1 MSRVRLKWWF
11 STWLAVAAGLVV
23 ALSWAPVRQLD
34 ALPVILVNVA
44 VALAVFV
51 HFRLGRTDGLTPLLA
66 IGVSLAIAVSI
77 VILVSREPLG
87 ALEALLL
94 GPLTRSTRWSTW
106 ITDSITLALLGFAF
120 VIVFRARQIS
130 LGADGQLHAGALFGA
145 LAAFGVGLPGSV
157 HWLVVLVAAALGGFL
172 LGGLAGALKSRL
184 GANEV
189 VSTLMLNVIALRVYE
204 AVLSGPLLDR
214 TAGYIQSERF
224 PHGSLLPNLVSHT
237 TITVGLVFVLL
248 AAIALT
254 VYLGSTT
261 SGYRARIVGANAAFA
276 RYGGIDERRVVWLS
290 MALSGAIAGLA
301 GAHLVFG
308 VHERLILNVSIGLG
322 YEGIVVALMARN
334 RPWAVPFCALLY
346 GYLRTGGQIL
356 ERESDVSYDFVRAV
370 LAVVLLLITAEW
382 FRRSR
387 VLRRGAT
394 TDAPVDGEIRA
405 GNA

>member
-1 MSRVRLKWWF
+1 MSGRRPWWGF
-11 STWLAVAAGLVV
+11 AVWLAVAAGLVV
-23 ALSWAPVRQLD
+23 TLSWMPLRQLD
-34 ALPVILVNVA
+34 SIPVILVNAA
-44 VALAVFV
+44 VALAVV
-51 HFRLGRTDGLTPLLA
+51 VYFRFGRTDGLTPVLA
-66 IGVSLAIAVSI
+66 IAASVLIAVSI
-77 VILVSREPLG
+77 VFLVSREPLS

-94 GPLTRSTRWSTW
+94 GPLSRSTRWASW

-120 VIVFRARQIS
+120 VVVFRARQIS

-145 LAAFGVGLPGSV
+145 LAAFGVGLPGPV
-157 HWLVVLVAAALGGFL
+157 HWLFVLLAAAFGGFL
-172 LGGLAGALKSRL
+172 LGGLAGVLKSRL

-204 AVLSGPLLDR
+204 AVLSGPLRDR
-214 TAGYIQSERF
+214 SAGYIQSERF
-224 PHGSLLPNLVSHT
+224 ASGALLPNLVPHT
-237 TITVGLVFVLL
+237 TITVGLVLVLL
-248 AAIALT
+248 GAVALN

-261 SGYRARIVGANAAFA
+261 SGYRLRMVGANAAFA
-276 RYGGIDERRVVWLS
+276 RYGGIDERRMIWLS

-346 GYLRTGGQIL
+346 SYLRTGGQIL

-387 VLRRGAT
+387 LSRRVETGGGR
-394 TDAPVDGEIRA
+394 VDGEVVA
-405 GNA
+405 GNG

>member
-11 STWLAVAAGLVV
+11 SAWLAVAAGLVV

-66 IGVSLAIAVSI
+66 IGVSLVIAVSI
-77 VILVSREPLG
+77 VILVSGEPLG

-120 VIVFRARQIS
+120 VVVFRARQIS

-145 LAAFGVGLPGSV
+145 LAAFGFGLPGSV

-172 LGGLAGALKSRL
+172 LGGLAGVLKSRL

-214 TAGYIQSERF
+214 NAGYIQSERF
-224 PHGSLLPNLVSHT
+224 PRGSLLPNLVSHT
-237 TITVGLVFVLL
+237 TITVGLVLVLL
-248 AAIALT
+248 AAVALT
-254 VYLGSTT
+254 AYLGSTT
-261 SGYRARIVGANAAFA
+261 SGYRARMVGANAAFA

-301 GAHLVFG
+301 GGPPRV
-308 VHERLILNVSIGLG
+308 
-322 YEGIVVALMARN
+322 
-334 RPWAVPFCALLY
+334 
-346 GYLRTGGQIL
+346 
-356 ERESDVSYDFVRAV
+356 
-370 LAVVLLLITAEW
+370 
-382 FRRSR
+382 RRSR
-387 VLRRGAT
+387 APDPERVDRTRLRGDRRGADGQEPAVGSAVLRT
-394 TDAPVDGEIRA
+394 PLRIPPDGRPDSGTRERCLLRLCAGGPGGRAAPDHCRVARTVA
-405 GNA
+405 GLESWRDHGRPGR